1 MAENFLRIECP
12 ECGNRQNIYSR
23 PSTEVECLVCGEEV
37 ARPTGGRTEPAGEIV
52 KELEVE

>member
-1 MAENFLRIECP
+1 MADNFMRVECD

-23 PSTEVECLVCGEEV
+23 PATTVECLVCGEEV
-37 ARPTGGRTEPAGEIV
+37 ASPTGGRAEISGEIV